1 MTGYRGAG
9 AFACQLRARDIKPGF
24 PTPDQRKRSAGVNV
38 DQESMKFFEGL
49 FRSLESE
56 MNQRF
61 DRVEARTDERFDRVE
76 ARLDRMEARLDKIAA
91 GSHYVTRL
99 VEWSEKQDSFQA
111 DTLRRMNDLA
121 DRVKRLEDLKSQ

>member
-1 MTGYRGAG
+1 M
-9 AFACQLRARDIKPGF
+9 
-24 PTPDQRKRSAGVNV
+24 

-49 FRSLESE
+49 FRSLEAE

-61 DRVEARTDERFDRVE
+61 DRVDERFDRVE

-91 GSHYVTRL
+91 GAHYVTRL
-99 VEWSEKQDSFQA
+99 VEWSEKQDLFQA